1 MSVEAKVGAFAVGG
15 LSLLSAALIGLGG
28 VDFGSREKITI
39 YAGFKQ
45 VLGLE
50 NQADV
55 RLSGVNVGKVE
66 SIVND
71 SGGVTVTLKI
81 DNDAKIPDNSVAT
94 VTSIGVMGNKF
105 VNITPG
111 RDDGSYLQDG
121 DHINVTDEADMNKV
135 FESLDKVMA
144 KVDTLLG
151 SVQKVIGNETLQ
163 SSIVEMSDNMKSAT
177 EHING
182 MTESFERM
190 AKGNEQNV
198 NQMAAQLNT
207 LLTSM
212 NATMATVEHMTKN
225 IDRFAGDPQT
235 AADLRDTLK
244 NISAT
249 SKSIASVAENVDK
262 FTSDPKVA
270 EDMKA
275 TISNAKSITE
285 RADQMLGKVQGTADK
300 VSKIDFTPSVDVLY
314 SGSHSK
320 TDFNVNANFE
330 VALDDTSVNLGVED
344 IGDGSKFNAQIG
356 KKLGGDFNA
365 RAGVVAGKIGLGLD
379 AYAGDKLKFSAEAYN
394 PNDVSVRLKSQY
406 KVADST
412 YILGEWHDVNHKDD
426 RAVYFG
432 LKQEF

>member
-1 MSVEAKVGAFAVGG
+1 M
-15 LSLLSAALIGLGG
+15 SAALIGLGG
-28 VDFGSREKITI
+28 VDFSSNEKITL

-55 RLSGVNVGKVE
+55 RLSGVNIGKVE

-71 SGGVTVTLKI
+71 SGGVTVTLKV
-81 DNDAKIPDNSVAT
+81 DNDTKIPDNSVAT

-111 RDDGSYLQDG
+111 RDEGSYLQDG
-121 DHINVTDEADMNKV
+121 DHINVTDEADMNKI
-135 FESLDKVMA
+135 FESLDKVMT
-144 KVDTLLG
+144 KVDTLLE

-163 SSIVEMSDNMKSAT
+163 KSIVEMSDNMKQST

-182 MTESFERM
+182 LTESLERI

-198 NQMAAQLNT
+198 NQMATQLSS
-207 LLTSM
+207 LLGTM
-212 NATMATVEHMTKN
+212 NRTMATVEHMTTNLDK
-225 IDRFAGDPQT
+225 FAGDPQT
-235 AADLRDTLK
+235 VSDLKTTLS

-249 SKSIASVAENVDK
+249 SKSIASVAESVDK
-262 FTSDPKVA
+262 LTGDPKVA

-275 TISNAKSITE
+275 TIANARSITE
-285 RADQMLGKVQGTADK
+285 RADKMLGKVQGTTDK
-300 VSKIDFTPSVDVLY
+300 VSKIDFTPSVDVIY
-314 SGSHSK
+314 SGSAS
-320 TDFNVNANFE
+320 DFNVNANLE
-330 VALDDTSVNLGVED
+330 IALDDTSVNLGVED
-344 IGDGSKFNAQIG
+344 IGDGSKLNAQLG
-356 KKLGGDFNA
+356 KKLGESFGA
-365 RAGVVAGKIGLGLD
+365 RAGVVAGKVGLGLD

-394 PNDVSVRLKSQY
+394 PNNVSLRLKSQY

-412 YILGEWHDVNHKDD
+412 YILGEWHDVNHRDN